1 MITLRPLW
9 GTVLGTG
16 SGLLLSGCA
25 SFPLKPPPCA
35 EFRQVYLAA
44 AEDDF
49 SSIRSKVET
58 RSDRSIYRL
67 YDTTLK
73 FSGADSCVIRE
84 HRLDFEHFCRWEA
97 QSDGDKLLAAHE
109 ALRQQIVS
117 CLKEAEVSRMGES
130 VRVRVVGRDYGVVF
144 HLASRRFSTNYVTLA
159 VRRFVP

>member
-1 MITLRPLW
+1 MLVFRPLR
-9 GTVLGTG
+9 GAVLGTG
-16 SGLLLSGCA
+16 LGLLLGGCA
-25 SFPLKPPPCA
+25 SAPPKPPPCA

-44 AEDDF
+44 AQDDF

-73 FSGADSCVIRE
+73 LSGADSCVIRE
-84 HRLDFEHFCRWEA
+84 HRLDFEHYCRWEA
-97 QSDGDKLLAAHE
+97 QSDDDKLVATHE
-109 ALRQQIVS
+109 AVRQQIVS

-130 VRVRVVGRDYGVVF
+130 VRVRVVGKDYGVEF